1 MQQEDGDSK
10 SGSGNQHSPGTYDED
25 DELIDMDDC
34 PSDDE
39 WKIGFNGSCNW
50 LEIGSGVK
58 YKMEKNKKSIITTN
72 WQFESPLKQSIKH
85 SVTNYHIESVGQLRS
100 AEIKHESIEIM
111 AFECEM
117 IQQLLLDAGRKK
129 LNEKGFI
136 CLAGS
141 RHIIFQLIHDAFVQ
155 HHVSTLS
162 VSRSHIWHSEI

>member
-50 LEIGSGVK
+50 LEIGFGVK

-85 SVTNYHIESVGQLRS
+85 SVTNYHIEREGTSPLDNYAAQEIVHLSIDIYGIWMRKDSTTVFSTQNGQ
-100 AEIKHESIEIM
+100 IE
-111 AFECEM
+111 
-117 IQQLLLDAGRKK
+117 
-129 LNEKGFI
+129 
-136 CLAGS
+136 
-141 RHIIFQLIHDAFVQ
+141 
-155 HHVSTLS
+155 
-162 VSRSHIWHSEI
+162 